1 MEEEVESDQLLVEKD
16 SPKEEK
22 HLGSYVW
29 KGSRKSLLLHYF
41 VQVWSKLCD
50 HERIV
55 FDEKLE
61 NSIRQDLKPKLNDNE
76 IGLITRYVKLR
87 ALSLM

>member
-1 MEEEVESDQLLVEKD
+1 MEEEVESDQLSAEKD
-16 SPKEEK
+16 SPKEENQ
-22 HLGSYVW
+22 LGSYVW
-29 KGSRKSLLLHYF
+29 KGSRKGLLLHYF
-41 VQVWSKLCD
+41 VLVWSKLCD

-61 NSIRQDLKPKLNDNE
+61 NSIRQDLKPKLNDSE

>member
-1 MEEEVESDQLLVEKD
+1 MNPDQLLAEKD

-76 IGLITRYVKLR
+76 ISLITRYVKLR